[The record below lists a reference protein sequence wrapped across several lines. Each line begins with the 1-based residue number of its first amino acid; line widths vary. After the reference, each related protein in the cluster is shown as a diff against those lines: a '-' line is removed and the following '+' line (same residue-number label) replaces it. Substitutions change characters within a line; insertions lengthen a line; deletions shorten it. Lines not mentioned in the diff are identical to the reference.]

1 MNKIITLIILISLAV
16 SGVIYAQAKPDRVI
30 KPGLQLDQDRF
41 RDRQDSTEIEDG
53 LTLPRRLMA
62 QGAFISAAGLLE
74 DIYAS
79 NPEDR
84 EAANLLL
91 NCYFELKA
99 YSKAELMLQRLL
111 DKYPLEYPY
120 LIRLFE
126 LYLKSGVDS
135 TISYQMDDILRKYPG
150 NPDIFRALITKL
162 IDYGIN
168 DKAMD
173 MIEKGRRE
181 FSNNSLFA
189 LEKATLFENKG
200 EYFNAVMEYY
210 GAADQD
216 SLLRAQAD
224 RKIAALIRYP
234 GAVDEVVSALSHV
247 LDSLPNDVYVMRLLQ
262 EAYVRA
268 DRYEDAFNVS
278 VALDSLTDGKG
289 RELYGYLRNCYLRKL
304 NEQVIKMAEYIDT
317 KDFPKNEIS
326 QYRFH
331 YAEALSAVGRVRD
344 AIKVYRKII
353 EQYPL
358 TRDRAMATLA
368 IANAYRYNLEIYD
381 TARVY
386 YDSAANAYNFSPA
399 RFSSWLE
406 IARLYIIDGQLDSA
420 ETAFSRLLI
429 DGDAEERR
437 ELLSY
442 NLAMILFYKKQ
453 FGAADLAFR
462 KIINDFSRGF
472 YTNDALM
479 NSLIIREAQAS
490 SPEALDLYA
499 DAVYFEARMRPDSM
513 ESRFNRI
520 INMGQSSLTG
530 MTMLRLAQ
538 YYCKNGDTTSALTV
552 IDRMAADYTGDY
564 FFPYTLKLKGDI
576 FAADPVRVDE
586 AVEIYRDLLLNYGS
600 YPFIGEVREALQKI
614 EKNKP
619 AS

>member
-1 MNKIITLIILISLAV
+1 MNKIIPFLILFFLTAFGTIYGQ
-16 SGVIYAQAKPDRVI
+16 SGQDRVI
-30 KPGLQLDQDRF
+30 RPGLQLDENRIHN
-41 RDRQDSTEIEDG
+41 RQDSTEIEDG

-74 DIYAS
+74 DIYTS
-79 NPEDR
+79 NPDDR

-99 YSKAELMLQRLL
+99 YSKAEILLQRLL
-111 DKYPLEYPY
+111 EKSPLEYPY

-135 TISYQMDDILRKYPG
+135 TISYQIDDILRKYPG
-150 NPDIFRALITKL
+150 NPDIFRSLITKL
-162 IDYGIN
+162 IEYGFN
-168 DKAMD
+168 DKAME

-181 FSNNSLFA
+181 YSNNSLFA
-189 LEKATLFENKG
+189 LEKASLFENRE
-200 EYFNAVMEYY
+200 EYFNAVMEYFR
-210 GAADQD
+210 AVDQD
-216 SLLRAQAD
+216 SLFKAQAD

-234 GAVDEVVSALSHV
+234 GAADEVVRALNHV
-247 LDSLPNDVYVMRLLQ
+247 LDSLPDNVDVMRMLQ

-278 VALDSLTDGKG
+278 IALDSLTDGKG

-317 KDFPKNEIS
+317 KDYPKNEIS

-331 YAEALSAVGRVRD
+331 YAEALIAVGRVHD
-344 AIKVYRKII
+344 AINVYHKII

-358 TRDRAMATLA
+358 SRDRAMATLA
-368 IANAYRYNLEIYD
+368 VANAYRYNLKIYD

-386 YDSAANAYNFSPA
+386 YDSAATAYNFSPA
-399 RFSSWLE
+399 RFASWLE

-462 KIINDFSRGF
+462 KIINDFQRGF

-479 NSLIIREAQAS
+479 NSLIIREGQAS

-513 ESRFNRI
+513 ESRYNRI
-520 INMGQSSLTG
+520 IDMGQSSLTG
-530 MTMLRLAQ
+530 MTMLRLAES
-538 YYCKNGDTTSALTV
+538 YCKNGDTTSALAI
-552 IDRMAADYTGDY
+552 IDRMAAGYAGDY

-586 AVEIYRDLLLNYGS
+586 AVEIYRDLLQNYGS

>member
-1 MNKIITLIILISLAV
+1 MNKILLLTVLLFFSAF
-16 SGVIYAQAKPDRVI
+16 GMIYGQS
-30 KPGLQLDQDRF
+30 DQDRITRPRPVLD
-41 RDRQDSTEIEDG
+41 RDVRDSSEIDDG
-53 LTLPRRLMA
+53 LTLPRQLMS
-62 QGAFISAAGLLE
+62 QGAYISAAGLLE

-84 EAANLLL
+84 EAVNLLL

-99 YSKAELMLQRLL
+99 YAKAELLLQRLL
-111 DKYPLEYPY
+111 ERYPLEYPY

-135 TISYQMDDILRKYPG
+135 TISFQADDILRKYPG
-150 NPDIFRALITKL
+150 NPDIYRSLITKL
-162 IDYGIN
+162 IEYGFN
-168 DKAMD
+168 DKALE
-173 MIEKGRRE
+173 IVEKGRRE

-189 LEKATLFENKG
+189 LERATLFENRG

-216 SLLRAQAD
+216 SLMKAQAD
-224 RKIAALIRYP
+224 RKIATLIRYP
-234 GAVDEVVSALSHV
+234 GATDEVIRALNHI
-247 LDSLPNDVYVMRLLQ
+247 LDSLPDNIYVMKLLQ

-268 DRYEDAFNVS
+268 ERFDDAFNIS
-278 VALDSLTDGKG
+278 IARDSLTEIKG
-289 RELYGYLRNCYLRKL
+289 RELYAYLRDCFLRKL
-304 NEQVIKMAEYIDT
+304 NEQVIKMAEYIETRDFS
-317 KDFPKNEIS
+317 KDEIS

-331 YAEALSAVGRVRD
+331 YGEALLAVGRVRD
-344 AIKVYRKII
+344 AIGVYHKII

-358 TRDRAMATLA
+358 PRDKAMAALA
-368 IANAYRYNLEIYD
+368 IANAYRYNLKIYD

-386 YDSAANAYNFSPA
+386 YDSAATAYNFSPV

-406 IARLYIIDGQLDSA
+406 IARLHIIDGRLDSA

-437 ELLSY
+437 ELISY
-442 NLAMILFYKKQ
+442 NLAMILFYEKQ
-453 FGAADLAFR
+453 YGAADLAFR
-462 KIINDFSRGF
+462 KIINDFPRGF
-472 YTNDALM
+472 YTNDALI

-499 DAVYFEARMRPDSM
+499 DAIYYDARMMPDSM
-513 ESRFNRI
+513 ESRFSRI
-520 INMGQSSLTG
+520 TSMGQSSLTG
-530 MTMLRLAQ
+530 LTMLRLAEH
-538 YYCKNGDTTSALTV
+538 YCRRGDTASALTV
-552 IDRMAADYTGDY
+552 IDKMAANYAGDY

-586 AVEIYRDLLLNYGS
+586 AAQIYRDLLQNYGS
-600 YPFIGEVREALQKI
+600 YPFTGEVREALQNI
-614 EKNKP
+614 EKNKQ